1 MNKIKVYFISDGTGL
16 STEQLGKSILIQF
29 PDVEFEYKTVPFV
42 NNLKKAQVLA
52 RKISKEP
59 SSMVFSTLVYE
70 ELNEPFDNG
79 DFFHINFYIH
89 DNRP

>member
-42 NNLKKAQVLA
+42 NNLKKAQALA
-52 RKISKEP
+52 KKINKEP
-59 SSMVFSTLVYE
+59 SSMVFSTLIYD
-70 ELNEPFDNG
+70 ELNEPFDHG
-79 DFFHINFYIH
+79 DFFSHKLS
-89 DNRP
+89 